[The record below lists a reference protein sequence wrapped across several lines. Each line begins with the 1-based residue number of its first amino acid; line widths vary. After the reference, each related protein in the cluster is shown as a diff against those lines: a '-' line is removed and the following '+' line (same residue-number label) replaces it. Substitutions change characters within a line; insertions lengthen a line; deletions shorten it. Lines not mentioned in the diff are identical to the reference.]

1 MLKSFRTFLL
11 AASIA
16 SSCLAADT
24 PDPVIA
30 TFSQGDVKV
39 SEVMVRYAGLF
50 DGNPNFK
57 GKTFTDL
64 PYEMQKQLLTNYIN
78 SKLIEVEVQN
88 SKVQDTPEFATQ
100 LDNAKKQIAQGLFLD
115 NVVKSRV
122 SDKDVKDEAAK
133 LKNQLKDKEEA
144 KIKHILV
151 GSKKEAEDAK
161 KKILKGEKF
170 DVLAKKLSTDESSKA
185 SGGELDYVT
194 QESFEPEFGNKVFGM
209 KKGEVSGPIQ
219 SSFGWHIVQMVDK
232 RKVQMPT
239 DDQLESAARNN
250 LSRAAFDKYIEELS
264 TKAGVKILLEE
275 KKEEAPKKEEP
286 KDSKDKSSK

>member
-1 MLKSFRTFLL
+1 MLKSFKTFLL

-16 SSCLAADT
+16 SSCLAADIS
-24 PDPVIA
+24 DPVVA
-30 TFSQGDVKV
+30 NFNQGDVKL
-39 SEVMVRYAGLF
+39 SEVMARYQGLF
-50 DGNPNFK
+50 EGNPNFQ
-57 GKTFTDL
+57 GKTLTDL
-64 PYEMQKQLLTNYIN
+64 PYEMQKQLVTNYVN

-100 LDNAKKQIAQGLFLD
+100 LDNAKKQIAQGIFLD
-115 NVVKSRV
+115 NIVKSRV
-122 SDKDVKDEAAK
+122 LDKEIKAEVTK

-170 DVLAKKLSTDESSKA
+170 DALAKKLSTDEGSKG
-185 SGGELDYVT
+185 SGGELDYMA

-232 RKVQMPT
+232 RKIQMPL
-239 DDQLESAARNN
+239 DDQLESAAKNN
-250 LSRAAFDKYIEELS
+250 LSRVAFDKYMEEIS
-264 TKAGVKILLEE
+264 TKAGFKLLIEE
-275 KKEEAPKKEEP
+275 KKEEAPKKEET
-286 KDSKDKSSK
+286 KEKSSK

>member
-1 MLKSFRTFLL
+1 MLKSFKTFLL

-24 PDPVIA
+24 PDPVVA
-30 TFSQGDVKV
+30 TFNQGDVKV
-39 SEVMVRYAGLF
+39 SDIMGRYVGLF
-50 DGNPNFK
+50 EGNPNFQ
-57 GKTFTDL
+57 GKTLTDL
-64 PYEMQKQLLTNYIN
+64 PYEMQKQLVTNYVN

-100 LDNAKKQIAQGLFLD
+100 LDNAKKQIAQGIFLD
-115 NVVKSRV
+115 NIVKSRV
-122 SDKDVKDEAAK
+122 LDKDIKAEVTK

-170 DVLAKKLSTDESSKA
+170 DALAKKLSTDEGSKG
-185 SGGELDYVT
+185 SGGELDYMS
-194 QESFEPEFGNKVFGM
+194 QEGFEPEFGNKVFGM

-232 RKVQMPT
+232 RKIQMPS
-239 DDQLESAARNN
+239 DDQLESAAKNN
-250 LSRAAFDKYIEELS
+250 LSRVAFDKYMEEIS
-264 TKAGVKILLEE
+264 TKAGFKLLIEE

-286 KDSKDKSSK
+286 KDKSSK